1 MKNLAEVHD
10 GGCKQCE
17 LTSCH
22 ITVHSEMVKMV
33 RFILCMLPQ
42 LKEKPVLA
50 FSIFC
55 REGVN
60 QQVLERAVFPLGN
73 KVNNMRLTLGT
84 GWGMRGACCGCASL
98 EQGGGHASGEPILL
112 PQQHPWPLGWV
123 VVDA

>member
-1 MKNLAEVHD
+1 
-10 GGCKQCE
+10 
-17 LTSCH
+17 
-22 ITVHSEMVKMV
+22 MVKMV